1 MNLFMRSVSILAS
14 AAFLSLAPVSFAL
27 ASTQDA
33 ANDNTAGVTLTVDPN
48 LPIPNENCDAYF
60 SCKQN
65 SSTSSRCKLPNG
77 LSKCEKKGKDG
88 SDPQPT
94 NSGQGTGGNPDQNQ
108 NSNEEQPQQASSGS
122 SSANCNDTSSDPENT
137 QAKNKGTL
145 KNKGADVGVAD
156 KPGVGKKSACQQIN
170 GSFDQRAR
178 QAYQQGEV
186 GKKGLSGT
194 NFPALEKD
202 LQEYAKNREACL
214 TNQAGAANQCLEGLS
229 PNTDQAAAGVNNVLG
244 QVGQNASDTCGKF
257 SKAMDLAK
265 AGLAAFNGQCGAAK
279 GGCSSSC
286 SKATSGLAALKKKA
300 QAAMSSANCSQA
312 VTPEQQAACPALLE
326 AYKSALQE
334 GIQAAEQEMD
344 SKDPEAVA
352 GKQSLCDKKYTANIG
367 SALQGIMSMLAGMK
381 QGSKCEEE
389 TDGTAEQLGTLADK
403 CMQPENASL
412 PECICK
418 ANPRT
423 VGCSAAYQSMSAN
436 GKNELGGGINDKAN
450 VDPSGN
456 SGTLDNN
463 GLGGMEQAARS
474 PSGDGGAGAPMGGGG
489 AGIGSSTVGNGNG
502 AGGGEGAGGKGL
514 NTNILGGAGGGGAGG
529 GAWGAG
535 GAGDKYRQYLP
546 GGAKDPAKALAG
558 QQSWKN
564 EVTGQGGKSN
574 WEKVKDRY
582 RDNKSTLL
590 NQN

>member
-1 MNLFMRSVSILAS
+1 MNLFMRSFSILAS
-14 AAFLSLAPVSFAL
+14 AAFLSLAPVSSFADDTVV
-27 ASTQDA
+27 AVATGTSMKKNDCDPGRNKTQPEI
-33 ANDNTAGVTLTVDPN
+33 NYC
-48 LPIPNENCDAYF
+48 NEQARIAQEE
-60 SCKQN
+60 K
-65 SSTSSRCKLPNG
+65 
-77 LSKCEKKGKDG
+77 EKKQQQQA
-88 SDPQPT
+88 SPQTPAA
-94 NSGQGTGGNPDQNQ
+94 DQNQ
-108 NSNEEQPQQASSGS
+108 NNAQNGNEDQQQASSGS
-122 SSANCNDTSSDPENT
+122 SSANCNDTSSDPENA

-145 KNKGADVGVAD
+145 KNKPGVDVGIAD
-156 KPGVGKKSACQQIN
+156 KPGIGKKSACQQIN

-178 QAYQQGEV
+178 QAYQKGEV
-186 GKKGLSGT
+186 EKKGLSGT

-265 AGLAAFNGQCGAAK
+265 AGLSAFNGQCGAAQ
-279 GGCSSSC
+279 GSCSSSC
-286 SKATSGLAALKKKA
+286 SKAASGLAALKKKA
-300 QAAMSSANCSQA
+300 QAAKASANCSQA
-312 VTPEQQAACPALLE
+312 VTPEQQAVCPGFLQAYQKALD
-326 AYKSALQE
+326 E
-334 GIQAAEQEMD
+334 GIAAAEQETD
-344 SKDPEAVA
+344 SKDAESVA
-352 GKQSLCDKKYTANIG
+352 GKQKLCDKKYTANIG
-367 SALQGIMSMLAGMK
+367 SALQGIMSMLAGMQ
-381 QGSKCEEE
+381 QGNNCEEE

-423 VGCSAAYQSMSAN
+423 VGCSNAYQSMSAS
-436 GKNELGGGINDKAN
+436 GKNELGGGINDKTN
-450 VDPSGN
+450 VDPSN
-456 SGTLDNN
+456 SSGTLDNS

-474 PSGDGGAGAPMGGGG
+474 PSGDSGAGAPMGGGG
-489 AGIGSSTVGNGNG
+489 AGIGSSNVGNGSG
-502 AGGGEGAGGKGL
+502 AGAGDGAGGKGL